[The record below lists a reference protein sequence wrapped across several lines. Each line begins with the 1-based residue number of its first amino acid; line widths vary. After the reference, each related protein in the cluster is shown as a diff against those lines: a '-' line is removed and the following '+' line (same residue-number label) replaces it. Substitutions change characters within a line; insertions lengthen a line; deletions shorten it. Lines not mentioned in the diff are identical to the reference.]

1 MVFPLACFRYD
12 CTFFIISC
20 QNRKILAQSLTST
33 IALGIY
39 MTMFVI
45 IITNILIALFGE
57 TLSSRKT
64 THHLMYNRAQL
75 AIESSYDLPFGIF
88 NGFVQFG
95 FTTFSES
102 FSKSL
107 YSLLKSNK
115 VTLDTVG
122 YLVGPNRCGV
132 SSL

>member
-1 MVFPLACFRYD
+1 
-12 CTFFIISC
+12 
-20 QNRKILAQSLTST
+20 
-33 IALGIY
+33 

-64 THHLMYNRAQL
+64 TQHLMYNRAQL

-102 FSKSL
+102 LESL
-107 YSLLKSNK
+107 YSLLKSKK